1 MRNILC
7 FTSVSHR
14 ANACVHSRGQ
24 RPAHS
29 TVTVRYSVWHAPPQ
43 VWDLKDL
50 GMQAAQ
56 RILDSGEPLRLL
68 TELAGSFPAHA
79 GPLSRLEV
87 APEKRTEWAVNRRIL
102 QVKLHCTYVLVS

>member
-1 MRNILC
+1 
-7 FTSVSHR
+7 
-14 ANACVHSRGQ
+14 
-24 RPAHS
+24 
-29 TVTVRYSVWHAPPQ
+29 

-56 RILDSGEPLRLL
+56 RILESGEPLHLL

-87 APEKRTEWAVNRRIL
+87 APESRTEWAMNRRIL
-102 QVKLHCTYVLVS
+102 QVKLQCTYVLVS